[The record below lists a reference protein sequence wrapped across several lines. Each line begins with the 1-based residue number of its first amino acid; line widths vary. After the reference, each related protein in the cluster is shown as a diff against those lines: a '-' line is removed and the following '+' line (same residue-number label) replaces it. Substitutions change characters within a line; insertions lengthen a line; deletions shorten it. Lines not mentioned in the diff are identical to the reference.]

1 MTPSPWSHVRRLA
14 LWLDPGVWLVLAGC
28 VLLLASSRWHLP
40 DLSPVPLSAAAAW
53 VAYRGPRRLADA
65 VALAVPPLAG
75 PWVDGAV
82 GSTTMLVACLVPFVL
97 TRRAAFSAV
106 AGSTVVA
113 LLLAGMGLK
122 ERFAGTTLTW
132 QDIRFFFLRFS
143 DNVAVMASQPTLLS
157 TAAVVL
163 GLAAL
168 ACTLAWRW
176 GPPGAVQ
183 SRSEARK
190 TGALAVLMIVLGGAF
205 VARQAAQ
212 LSDAGDAWIIGEGQ
226 LARPVLTFLSTVSL
240 QPRWEVEAVDTR
252 AFGRD
257 SQGLRTGAAAARP
270 ADIVVF
276 LQESQFNPAT
286 IAGCPASLCELDGF
300 QASAQTIARGPLQ
313 VPTFGGGTWKSEF
326 AFQTGVPHSAF
337 GPAGEF
343 APFNIAP
350 GTHRSFV
357 RSLKSA
363 GYRTIALYLTRGGM
377 MNGRAAYAGY
387 GFDEFY
393 DASQLGLPGG
403 YDTPD
408 ALVHA
413 AAREVLARERLHDQP
428 VFLFVLTIFNHAEHG
443 VRMDRVPAALAS
455 EALRHMASTDE
466 AQSVADYLWR
476 TQAFQRERQRT
487 HAAVLDVQ
495 RPAIFAWFGDHQ
507 PPFANAVSLR
517 QRIRSLP
524 TETGTVPAKFQTWY
538 EVSSNQAER
547 QLARGPRAVDLVF
560 LPGLLAQAAGAPLD
574 DWLAANVFARE
585 QCGGLLEACRTPG
598 GREAYLT
605 YLRHDLQEFELP

>member
-14 LWLDPGVWLVLAGC
+14 SWPDPGLWLVLAGC
-28 VLLLASSRWHLP
+28 VLLLASSRWELP

-65 VALAVPPLAG
+65 VALAIPPLAG

-97 TRRAAFSAV
+97 TRRAAFAAV

-113 LLLAGMGLK
+113 LLLAGIRLK
-122 ERFAGTTLTW
+122 ERFAGTALTW
-132 QDIRFFFLRFS
+132 QDVRFFFLRFN
-143 DNVAVMASQPTLLS
+143 DNVAVMASQPTLLMY
-157 TAAVVL
+157 AGVAL

-168 ACTLAWRW
+168 ACVLAWRW
-176 GPPGAVQ
+176 GPPAGAQ
-183 SRSEARK
+183 TRPGATSPM
-190 TGALAVLMIVLGGAF
+190 ALAWLMIVLGAAF
-205 VARQAAQ
+205 VGRQAAQ
-212 LSDAGDAWIIGEGQ
+212 LGNAGDMWIIGEGQ

-257 SQGLRTGAAAARP
+257 SQRLRSAAALPRP

-286 IAGCPASLCELDGF
+286 IAGCPASLCELDAFRAGTG
-300 QASAQTIARGPLQ
+300 TIARGPLQ

-326 AFQTGVPHSAF
+326 AFQTGVPHSTF

-350 GTHRSFV
+350 GTHRSFA
-357 RSLKSA
+357 RSLKAA
-363 GYRTIALYLTRGGM
+363 GYRTIALYPTRGGM

-393 DASQLGLPGG
+393 DAAQLGLPGG

-413 AAREVLARERLHDQP
+413 AAREVLARERVHDQP

-443 VRMDRVPAALAS
+443 VRMARVPAALTA
-455 EALRHMASTDE
+455 EAARHMASSQE
-466 AQSVADYLWR
+466 AKSVADYLWR
-476 TQAFQRERQRT
+476 TQAFQHEEQLTR
-487 HAAVLDVQ
+487 AAVLGGQ
-495 RPAIFAWFGDHQ
+495 RAAIFAWFGDHQ

-524 TETGTVPAKFQTWY
+524 TETGTVPARYQTWY
-538 EVSSNQAER
+538 EVSGNQTPR
-547 QLARGPRAVDLVF
+547 QLAQEPKAVDLVF

-574 DWLAANVFARE
+574 DWLAANVLARE
-585 QCGGLLEACRTPG
+585 QCGGLLEACRAPG

-605 YLRHDLQEFELP
+605 YLRRDLQEFELP